1 MTILKQGRKCLRHSI
16 ELFEGKAIL
25 LARTKIAIF
34 FVSQLIFE
42 NIFLLPKIFYFL
54 KMGQLRPLL
63 H

>member
-34 FVSQLIFE
+34 FVSQLNFE

-54 KMGQLRPLL
+54 KMG
-63 H
+63 